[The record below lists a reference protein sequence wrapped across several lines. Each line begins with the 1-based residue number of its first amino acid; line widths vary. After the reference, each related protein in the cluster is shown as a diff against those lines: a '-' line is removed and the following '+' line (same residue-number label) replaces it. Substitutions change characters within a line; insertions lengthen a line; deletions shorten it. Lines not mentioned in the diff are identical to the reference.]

1 MANQWSITINQL
13 PDGTFTFTPY
23 VPGAHVGQPLGVN
36 PGDLVTWNNQTN
48 VEIELKAIVAPPNN
62 VLPVLPGP
70 IKAGEVS
77 NPIFQFPT
85 KVVTAVGYS
94 RVPPGSRPPDH
105 WIIVVPPP
113 PPPPPPAV
121 T

>member
-48 VEIELKAIVAPPNN
+48 G
-62 VLPVLPGP
+62 PVQLQSIQPAGLFLIGP
-70 IKAGEVS
+70 TPAGSVS
-77 NPIFQFPT
+77 NPIFQFPSSG
-85 KVVTAVGYS
+85 VTAVGYS

-113 PPPPPPAV
+113 PPPVA
-121 T
+121 